1 MKFIP
6 NVDNKRFDAFVSR
19 HATKSHF
26 MQSAA
31 WGEFSEKEKGLR
43 AHCVGFENDEGELAA
58 AALLLERRPPMFPKY
73 FYCPRGPVLD
83 YADSALL
90 AGFLA
95 TLRAYARR
103 EGAMFLKFDPDV
115 VLRRILPD
123 GSSDPEGPDNAA
135 LIDEL
140 KALGCRHHGFNKEFE
155 GRQPRYTF
163 RIDLAPSDDEIDA
176 RIVGNVLKNV
186 KKSRRYAC
194 SVARGK
200 SEDIPTLHR
209 LVSITSER
217 DDFVGYAESYYQS
230 FYDVLSS
237 HDMAT
242 LWLGRVDPAA
252 SVGMLKNELTAL
264 LEKRKQLKKEGPLRE
279 SELSEQRLLREIA
292 TFEGYAREFPDGAT
306 ISAHLVVRYGGKAW
320 AVHAGSD
327 KRMSETFINNRV
339 YYEKIHAAKADG
351 ALLLDQFGTVGEPER
366 SHLKSLHEFK
376 AQFGGQYL
384 EFIGEFDIV
393 TKPFWYF
400 LYERALPLYR
410 RARISLKLALRGH
423 KNG

>member
-1 MKFIP
+1 MNFIP
-6 NVDNKRFDAFVSR
+6 NVDTERFDAFVSR
-19 HATKSHF
+19 HPTKSHF

-31 WGEFSEKEKGLR
+31 WGEFSEREKGLR
-43 AHCVGFENDEGELAA
+43 AHYVGLENPAGELVA

-73 FYCPRGPVLD
+73 YYCPRGPVLD
-83 YADSALL
+83 YADSELL
-90 AGFLA
+90 GGFLA
-95 TLRAYARR
+95 ALRDFAKR
-103 EGAMFLKFDPDV
+103 EGAMFFKFDPDI
-115 VLRRILPD
+115 VLRRILRD
-123 GSSDPEGPDNAA
+123 GSSDPAGPDNAA
-135 LIDEL
+135 LIGEL
-140 KALGCRHHGFNKEFE
+140 KGLGCRHHGFNKEFE

-163 RIDLAPSDDEIDA
+163 RIDLTPSNSEIDA

-186 KKSRRYAC
+186 KKSHRYAC
-194 SVARGK
+194 SVEPGA
-200 SEDIPTLHR
+200 SADIPTLHR
-209 LVSITSER
+209 LISITSER
-217 DDFVGYAESYYQS
+217 DDFVGYPESYYQS

-252 SVGMLKNELTAL
+252 SVDMLRGELAAL

-292 TFEGYAREFPDGAT
+292 TFEEYAREFPDGAT
-306 ISAHLVVRYGGKAW
+306 ISAHLVVRYGDKAW

-410 RARISLKLALRGH
+410 RARISIKLAARGR
-423 KNG
+423 KND